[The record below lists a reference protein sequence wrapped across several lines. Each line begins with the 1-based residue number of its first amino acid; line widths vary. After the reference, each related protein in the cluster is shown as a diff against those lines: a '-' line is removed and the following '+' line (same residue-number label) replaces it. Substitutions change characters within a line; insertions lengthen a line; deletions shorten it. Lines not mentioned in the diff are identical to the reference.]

1 MAQQEFAHEPVL
13 ADEVIELLAPDR
25 GGTFLDGTLGGG
37 GHAERILAAEGI
49 VAKPRI

>member
-13 ADEVIELLAPDR
+13 ADKVIELLAPDR

-37 GHAERILAAEGI
+37 GQLLRERGSWVWIRILM
-49 VAKPRI
+49 R